1 MNCGVLSRIAKFPAE
16 GMPHEGWKGWG
27 LEEGGEVPQ
36 KQQQLSGQSREKDP
50 GLRTPALSLDLHGN
64 HHQGA
69 AAEGMAELAAC
80 RRGRHLLPW
89 LFCWGKDSG
98 LGS

>member
-1 MNCGVLSRIAKFPAE
+1 MEGAGCG
-16 GMPHEGWKGWG
+16 GEGWGA
-27 LEEGGEVPQ
+27 Q
-36 KQQQLSGQSREKDP
+36 KQRQLSGQSREKDP
-50 GLRTPALSLDLHGN
+50 GLRTPALSLDLHSN

-69 AAEGMAELAAC
+69 AAEGTAELAAC
-80 RRGRHLLPW
+80 RREGHLLSQ